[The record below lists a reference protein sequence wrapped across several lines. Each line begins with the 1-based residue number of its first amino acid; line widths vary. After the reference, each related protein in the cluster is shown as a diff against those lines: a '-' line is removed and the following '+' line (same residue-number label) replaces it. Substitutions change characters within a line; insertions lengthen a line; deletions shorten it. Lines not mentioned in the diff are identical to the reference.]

1 MASKYSHRRR
11 RAIPSRPTIETCR
24 TGLDSLPRK
33 VDHTVSEKAH
43 YTGHRQRLRERFAKA
58 GAEGLADYELIELLL
73 FGALPRGDVK
83 PLAKNLLARF
93 GRVGAVLAAEPRAL
107 GEVDGASQAVVHAL
121 KLAKAAA
128 IRMLGDQLRDRPV
141 IANWKALLD
150 YCKASLAH
158 KMNKQFHVLFLD
170 NNNSLIA
177 DETQQKGTVNH
188 VPLYPREVI
197 KRALELNASAI
208 ILVHNHPSGDS
219 TPPSG
224 NIEMTVEVCDAGKKP
239 GISLHD
245 HLIISRNGHSSF
257 KSLGLL

>member
-1 MASKYSHRRR
+1 MLNRSPRTCSRASAAS
-11 RAIPSRPTIETCR
+11 ALPSRR
-24 TGLDSLPRK
+24 G
-33 VDHTVSEKAH
+33 
-43 YTGHRQRLRERFAKA
+43 RE
-58 GAEGLADYELIELLL
+58 
-73 FGALPRGDVK
+73 P
-83 PLAKNLLARF
+83 P
-93 GRVGAVLAAEPRAL
+93 
-107 GEVDGASQAVVHAL
+107 DGAGQAVVHAL
-121 KLAKAAA
+121 KLAEAAA

-141 IANWKALLD
+141 IANRRALLD

-158 KMNKQFHVLFLD
+158 KMNEQFHVLFLD

-219 TPPSG
+219 TPSPAD
-224 NIEMTVEVCDAGKKP
+224 IEMTEEVCDAGKKP
-239 GISLHD
+239 GISLLD
-245 HLIISRNGHSSF
+245 HLINSRNGHSSF